1 MSTTEFISFN
11 QIHKRLMV
19 LYNLNDMRQVW
30 KKVRSEFKKEFKT
43 VLPKRFKKY
52 PQLWEQLNTWI
63 ETRIQTKV
71 EEGGED
77 IKYYNKSDLKE
88 RGWSEKLIKL
98 LYPKPDK
105 VIYLGRGRYAYY
117 YNGSRLGELE
127 DSDEFIEEVARVLAR
142 KRRLQA
148 NKETK
153 LKNSKGRFG
162 TEFIRD

>member
-1 MSTTEFISFN
+1 MSATEFISFN
-11 QIHKRLMV
+11 HIHKRLMV
-19 LYNLNDMRQVW
+19 LYNISDMRLVW
-30 KKVRSEFKKEFKT
+30 KKVRSEFKKEFKVT
-43 VLPKRFKKY
+43 LPKRFKKY
-52 PQLWEQLNTWI
+52 PKLWEQLNIWI
-63 ETRIQTKV
+63 ESRINQKV
-71 EEGGED
+71 LGGGED
-77 IKYYNKSDLKE
+77 IKYFNKSDLKE

-98 LYPKPDK
+98 LYPNPDK

-148 NKETK
+148 NKESK
-153 LKNSKGRFG
+153 LKNGKGKFG